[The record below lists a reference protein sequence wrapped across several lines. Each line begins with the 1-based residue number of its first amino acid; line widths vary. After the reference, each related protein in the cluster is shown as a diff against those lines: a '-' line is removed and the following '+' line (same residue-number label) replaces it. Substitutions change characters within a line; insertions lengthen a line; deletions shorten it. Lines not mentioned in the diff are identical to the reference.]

1 MSMGVAGPPRGARPV
16 VRGKRVS
23 FRGNRTTPLVILGGT
38 FDPVHDGHL
47 GLADDAR
54 SAFAGAEVRIVPAG
68 DPPHRA
74 PPGAPAADRLA
85 MLKLAIAHRPGISI
99 DERELRRAGKSY
111 TVLTLSELRAEA
123 PGRPVVLVLGADA
136 FRGLP
141 QWHRWTEILALAH
154 LAVAARP
161 GDPFDAALPDELVPL
176 WRSRRSSTVADLI
189 AAPAGRI
196 YLLPTVARDISASA
210 IRAALARGGDAAAS
224 VRALMPPAVWDYIA
238 THRLYAD

>member
-1 MSMGVAGPPRGARPV
+1 MSTKAPPPHR
-16 VRGKRVS
+16 RVPEQRERLS
-23 FRGNRTTPLVILGGT
+23 HPGDDMRPLVLVGGT

-47 GLADDAR
+47 GLAEDSLR
-54 SAFAGAEVRIVPAG
+54 AFPGAEVRLVPAG

-74 PPGAPAADRLA
+74 PPGAPAAHRLA
-85 MLKLAIAHRPGISI
+85 MLKLAIAHRPGIAI
-99 DERELRRAGKSY
+99 DERELRRHGKSY

-123 PGRPVVLVLGADA
+123 PRRPLILVLGADA

-141 QWHRWTEILALAH
+141 QWHRWSEIPALAH

-161 GDPFDAALPDELVPL
+161 GDPFDADLPDDLVPL
-176 WRSRRSSTVADLI
+176 WGTRRAATVADLI

-196 YLLPTVARDISASA
+196 YVLPTVARDISASA
-210 IRAALARGGDAAAS
+210 IRAALARGGDDARA

-238 THRLYAD
+238 THRLYAG